1 MADETIERNFTYHK
15 PEGDRIGRH
24 EEIRAKGKEFA
35 ELIDGLCLP
44 GRERSLA
51 MTKLEEALLPARAG
65 MIRPSTRRTRSSRTA
80 PRTRGDDPNQRF
92 YKSRTWRCSPHARG

>member
-24 EEIRAKGKEFA
+24 EEIRSKGKEFA

-51 MTKLEEALLPARAG
+51 MTKLEEAVMWANAS
-65 MIRPSTRRTRSSRTA
+65 IA
-80 PRTRGDDPNQRF
+80 
-92 YKSRTWRCSPHARG
+92 